1 VGRFAA
7 NAESGTLPRMLFM
20 VIESFKD
27 RKLIGERF
35 ERHGRMLP
43 EGVTYHTSWVDSA
56 GNRCFQVMEA
66 ADRAALTGWAGRWDD
81 LIDFEI
87 VPVLA
92 SRDFWSKWRDP
103 NRCSAS
109 VWKSR
114 PTKSIS

>member
-1 VGRFAA
+1 
-7 NAESGTLPRMLFM
+7 MLFM

-27 RKLIGERF
+27 RRLVGERF

-56 GNRCFQVMEA
+56 GTRCFQVMEA
-66 ADRAALTGWAGRWDD
+66 PDRDCLQGWVGRWDD

-92 SRDFWSKWRDP
+92 SRDFWSRAQHG
-103 NRCSAS
+103 RG
-109 VWKSR
+109 
-114 PTKSIS
+114 